1 LRNRIA
7 ITAGLT
13 VPAPIFDRIGIAWIG
28 PSSGTYKTKQ
38 LLNAASAAVCSIS
51 NTGNTAVPACRR

>member
-1 LRNRIA
+1 
-7 ITAGLT
+7 LT
-13 VPAPIFDRIGIAWIG
+13 VPTPIFDRIGIAWIG
-28 PSSGTYKTKQ
+28 PSGGTYKTKQ